1 MSCNTKLR
9 DVADFQKGFAFKSK
23 DYQDTGV
30 KIVKVSNLT
39 NDSIDLSQ
47 CVCIDNELSKK
58 YNDKYEL
65 MSGDIIITTVGS
77 WPTNPASVVGK
88 VIKVPTDANNT
99 LLNQNA
105 VRVRSNSN
113 INQRY
118 LYYLLKNETF
128 KEYIVGTAQGSAN
141 QASITQEDIKNFE
154 FELHP
159 LEEQEKIA
167 NILSSLDDKIELNN
181 EMNKTLEEM
190 AQSIFKR
197 WFVDFEFPNEDGE
210 PYKSSGGEMVDSELG
225 MIPKGWKYG
234 TLDDIANITMGVSP
248 KSSSYNTENIGMPLL
263 NGASDFNGTIINPTK
278 YTTEPKKICKK
289 DDMVFCIRATIGNLT
304 FTDREYCIGRG
315 VASVTPIDTI
325 YREFIYFNINT
336 SIKSLISKA
345 SGSVF
350 LNLTKD
356 NINKMDVVIPTSEI
370 LNKFSLIVKNLVD
383 KISENN
389 LQNQNIAKLRDELLP
404 KLMSGEINLSK

>member
-1 MSCNTKLR
+1 MSCKIKDLCERIGSGGTPSRKNKSYYNLGNIKWLKTKEL
-9 DVADFQKGFAFKSK
+9 DDIKIYDTEEKITEEGLKKSSAKLYPK
-23 DYQDTGV
+23 DT
-30 KIVKVSNLT
+30 IVMAM
-39 NDSIDLSQ
+39 
-47 CVCIDNELSKK
+47 
-58 YNDKYEL
+58 Y
-65 MSGDIIITTVGS
+65 GATVGKLGIIKEEMC
-77 WPTNPASVVGK
+77 TNQACCNMVV
-88 VIKVPTDANNT
+88 D
-99 LLNQNA
+99 
-105 VRVRSNSN
+105 SNKCN
-113 INQRY
+113 Y
-118 LYYLLKNETF
+118 KFLYYSLLYNRES
-128 KEYIVGTAQGSAN
+128 IINLANGAAQQNLSVGVIGDYEINLPS
-141 QASITQEDIKNFE
+141 
-154 FELHP
+154 

-370 LNKFSLIVKNLVD
+370 LNKFSIIVKNLVD

>member
-1 MSCNTKLR
+1 MSCKIKDLCERIGSGGTPSRKNKSYYNLGNIKWLKTKEL
-9 DVADFQKGFAFKSK
+9 DDIKIYDTEEKITEEGLKKSSAKLYPK
-23 DYQDTGV
+23 DT
-30 KIVKVSNLT
+30 IVMAM
-39 NDSIDLSQ
+39 
-47 CVCIDNELSKK
+47 
-58 YNDKYEL
+58 Y
-65 MSGDIIITTVGS
+65 GATVGKLGIIKEEMC
-77 WPTNPASVVGK
+77 TNQACCNMVV
-88 VIKVPTDANNT
+88 D
-99 LLNQNA
+99 
-105 VRVRSNSN
+105 SNKCN
-113 INQRY
+113 Y
-118 LYYLLKNETF
+118 KFLYYSLLYNRES
-128 KEYIVGTAQGSAN
+128 IINLANGAAQQNLSVGVIGDYEINLPS
-141 QASITQEDIKNFE
+141 
-154 FELHP
+154 

-167 NILSSLDDKIELNN
+167 DILSSLDDKVELNN

>member
-1 MSCNTKLR
+1 
-9 DVADFQKGFAFKSK
+9 
-23 DYQDTGV
+23 
-30 KIVKVSNLT
+30 
-39 NDSIDLSQ
+39 
-47 CVCIDNELSKK
+47 
-58 YNDKYEL
+58 
-65 MSGDIIITTVGS
+65 
-77 WPTNPASVVGK
+77 
-88 VIKVPTDANNT
+88 
-99 LLNQNA
+99 
-105 VRVRSNSN
+105 
-113 INQRY
+113 
-118 LYYLLKNETF
+118 
-128 KEYIVGTAQGSAN
+128 
-141 QASITQEDIKNFE
+141 
-154 FELHP
+154 
-159 LEEQEKIA
+159 
-167 NILSSLDDKIELNN
+167 
-181 EMNKTLEEM
+181 
-190 AQSIFKR
+190 
-197 WFVDFEFPNEDGE
+197 
-210 PYKSSGGEMVDSELG
+210 
-225 MIPKGWKYG
+225 
-234 TLDDIANITMGVSP
+234 
-248 KSSSYNTENIGMPLL
+248 MPLL

>member
-1 MSCNTKLR
+1 MSCKIKDLCERIGSGGTPSRKNKSYYNLGNIKWLKTKEL
-9 DVADFQKGFAFKSK
+9 DDIKIYDTEEKITEEGLKKSSAKLYPK
-23 DYQDTGV
+23 DT
-30 KIVKVSNLT
+30 IVMAM
-39 NDSIDLSQ
+39 
-47 CVCIDNELSKK
+47 
-58 YNDKYEL
+58 Y
-65 MSGDIIITTVGS
+65 GATVGKLGIIKEEMC
-77 WPTNPASVVGK
+77 TNQACCNMVV
-88 VIKVPTDANNT
+88 D
-99 LLNQNA
+99 
-105 VRVRSNSN
+105 SNKCN
-113 INQRY
+113 Y
-118 LYYLLKNETF
+118 KFLYYSLLYNRES
-128 KEYIVGTAQGSAN
+128 IINLANGAAQQNLSVGVIGDYEINLPS
-141 QASITQEDIKNFE
+141 
-154 FELHP
+154 